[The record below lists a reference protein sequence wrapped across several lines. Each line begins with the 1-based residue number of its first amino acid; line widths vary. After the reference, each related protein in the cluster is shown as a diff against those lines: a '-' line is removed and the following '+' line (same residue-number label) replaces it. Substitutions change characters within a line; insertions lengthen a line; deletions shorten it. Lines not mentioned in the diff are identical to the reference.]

1 MISADDAVAD
11 DQRARIVDTPPDA
24 VPALSSQN
32 TKERIHGIGTKF
44 PLTVLLVSVSVPEL
58 LTPAPEVALP
68 LRIVSFERVT
78 WAVVLEILTTVPTP
92 PPSIIVVLAP
102 EPITFTIMLMVRFSV

>member
-58 LTPAPEVALP
+58 LTPAPALP